1 MNHHTRPALPPQG
14 GDLAGALASDAA
26 GELSW
31 GRRGKDIALGIAEG
45 LAYLHANNVTHRQA
59 EGHCIVSSWYGAGG
73 MQLVLHNCDTRMSAT
88 DAQAPCAVLR

>member
-1 MNHHTRPALPPQG
+1 MQG

-59 EGHCIVSSWYGAGG
+59 AGRLQSSDELQLTATALCSVVYACQPQMHRRPGVSAAERG
-73 MQLVLHNCDTRMSAT
+73 C
-88 DAQAPCAVLR
+88 CACPL